1 MIPVHP
7 QPEPTG
13 FDSAVRQKGL
23 AYLAKKQIALDKPLA
38 KGVELTPYWRSCL
51 DDLHQA
57 YQGVCAYL
65 SVYIERAA
73 GAGSVDHFIAKSND
87 AGLAYEWGNYRLACS
102 IMNSRKRDYADVL
115 DPFILEDGCFRLELV
130 SGRIYP
136 APNLSTEL
144 AEQVEQTI
152 VRLSLDDSMCRA
164 LRARWFQEYI
174 EFQLPAEYLRQKSP
188 FVWYEANRQGLL

>member
-1 MIPVHP
+1 
-7 QPEPTG
+7 
-13 FDSAVRQKGL
+13 
-23 AYLAKKQIALDKPLA
+23 
-38 KGVELTPYWRSCL
+38 
-51 DDLHQA
+51 
-57 YQGVCAYL
+57 
-65 SVYIERAA
+65 
-73 GAGSVDHFIAKSND
+73 
-87 AGLAYEWGNYRLACS
+87 
-102 IMNSRKRDYADVL
+102 MNSRKRDYADVL